1 MQPAGASSRYES
13 AAGIGYTPGHRA
25 RTISVAERFRRLK
38 TDEQQDVINFL
49 RGL

>member
-1 MQPAGASSRYES
+1 MAHRSSHSEANR
-13 AAGIGYTPGHRA
+13 
-25 RTISVAERFRRLK
+25 VVERFRRLK